1 MGFFIIESSLMS
13 IVSFTLWVF
22 LLLVLGIYLMV
33 ILKSSNARVINAE
46 GFLPSGSQLSEQ
58 YLLMKAVNKCAYSK
72 FHLIYFYDEV
82 IYASAIE
89 CLLLKAE

>member
-1 MGFFIIESSLMS
+1 MGFFII
-13 IVSFTLWVF
+13 IFR
-22 LLLVLGIYLMV
+22 YL
-33 ILKSSNARVINAE
+33 IDGNTKSSNARVIKAE

-82 IYASAIE
+82 FYASAIK
-89 CLLLKAE
+89 CLLLKAEY